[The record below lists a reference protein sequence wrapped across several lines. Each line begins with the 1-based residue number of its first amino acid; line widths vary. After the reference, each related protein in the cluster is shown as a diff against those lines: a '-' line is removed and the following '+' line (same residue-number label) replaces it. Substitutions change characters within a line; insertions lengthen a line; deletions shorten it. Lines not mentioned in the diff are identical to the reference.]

1 MTHRLAYTALW
12 ITLWPVLSIVCLTA
26 GIGIAC
32 YLLIALIPPIWQFD
46 WETR

>member
-1 MTHRLAYTALW
+1 MIRRLGMTAVWIALW
-12 ITLWPVLSIVCLTA
+12 PPLTIVCLTA

-46 WETR
+46 WEHI